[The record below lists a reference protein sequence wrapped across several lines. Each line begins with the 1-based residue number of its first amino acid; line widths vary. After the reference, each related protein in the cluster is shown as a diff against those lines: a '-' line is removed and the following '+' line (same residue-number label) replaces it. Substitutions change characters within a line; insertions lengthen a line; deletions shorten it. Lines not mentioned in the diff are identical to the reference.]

1 MKPYN
6 LNGGRP
12 RKLTDTQVDYIKNN
26 IGQSFRKLANE
37 LGVSHT
43 TIYKTLKDDK
53 TTKTTRRP
61 HSQGRRQTEGKG
73 EDQEDKG

>member
-12 RKLTDTQVDYIKNN
+12 RKLTDNQVDYIKSNL
-26 IGQSFRKLANE
+26 GRSFRKLAKE
-37 LGVSHT
+37 LGVNYT

-53 TTKTTRRP
+53 ATKTHRRP
-61 HSQGRRQTEGKG
+61 HQTGCRQTES
-73 EDQEDKG
+73 